1 MNKFIN
7 NVELQGVVGVCKET
21 KVNDQYV
28 YNISLCT
35 EAGYSGK
42 DGYVIST
49 TWHQVRYW
57 SNESLGEL
65 KGKWIHIKG
74 YLNVQKYVGSDGSD
88 KTFHYVNA
96 KDLEVLGKEKY
107 N

>member
-7 NVELQGVVGVCKET
+7 NVELQGIVGFCKET

-35 EAGYSGK
+35 ETSHSGK
-42 DGYVIST
+42 DGYVINT

-65 KGKWIHIKG
+65 KGKWIHVKG
-74 YLNVQKYVGSDGSD
+74 YLNVQRYVASDGSD
-88 KTFHYVNA
+88 KSFHFINA
-96 KDLEVLGKEKY
+96 KDLEILGKEKY